1 MQVLALIPTN
11 VIAAHQTSVL
21 PWIIDSA
28 PFVLGLV
35 ASIAGSQQGA
45 LIQLNRRY
53 EEESERVE
61 FLEKLSEE
69 NPNPVLRIDHRGQ
82 VFYGN
87 RAGQELLTEMEN
99 PEELPEGLKP
109 AEGIFDKYQD
119 LKSRQSSVTK
129 RVP

>member
-35 ASIAGSQQGA
+35 ASIAGSQQDA
-45 LIQLNRRY
+45 LTQLNRRY

-61 FLEKLSEE
+61 FLEKL
-69 NPNPVLRIDHRGQ
+69 L
-82 VFYGN
+82 
-87 RAGQELLTEMEN
+87 
-99 PEELPEGLKP
+99 
-109 AEGIFDKYQD
+109 
-119 LKSRQSSVTK
+119 
-129 RVP
+129 